1 MSTLNKKD
9 MKSILTALNEG
20 RQIYKTSRKTK
31 SGLLIW
37 ESLNP
42 DTRKLMG
49 LTPLSEL
56 GFVEAPREALGGTK

>member
-1 MSTLNKKD
+1 MNTLNTKD
-9 MKSILTALNEG
+9 IKSILDAMNEG
-20 RQIYKTSRKTK
+20 RQMYKK
-31 SGLLIW
+31 SKKYKGRDVY

-56 GFVEAPREALGGTK
+56 GFVEAPSETLGGTK

>member
-9 MKSILTALNEG
+9 VKSILTALNEG

-42 DTRKLMG
+42 DTRKMMG

-56 GFVEAPREALGGTK
+56 I